1 MDPAATTKRT
11 LPPDRLGARIT
22 RTPDAYVIGHLGI
35 ARVAASDWSLRVDGL
50 VDNVLRLSLPEL
62 RALPSVTVTAVLE
75 CFGNPLQPTIPVRRA
90 ANARWRG
97 VPVRALL
104 DAAGVRSGASAIWAR
119 GLDSGQFE
127 GTDCDCYLKDL
138 PLATVAERG
147 IIAYEMNGE
156 PLTGEHGFPARL
168 FVPGYFGTNN
178 VKWLA
183 ALTLADRRPEHLFT
197 TRLYQRVEP
206 GADFP
211 VPVRDL
217 DVTSLITS
225 PGEGQSVSPGTVT
238 VRGWAWGSE
247 PVTAVDIG
255 VQGAWQRAELE
266 PRSAG
271 EFAWQQFSAGLRLAP
286 GDYRVLARATD
297 RCGRVQPHAGARNQ
311 VHAVSLRVRGDGLA
325 EPAAVP
331 RVSPGP
337 RGCTPPSVAVFISR
351 RAHRRQWTGAGCDP
365 RSARGP

>member
-1 MDPAATTKRT
+1 VSGLVLPTVRVAAVQAGAGPAGPVMDPGVTTKRT
-11 LPPDRLGARIT
+11 LPPDRLGSRIT
-22 RTPDAYVIGHLGI
+22 QTSDAYVIGHLGI
-35 ARVAASDWSLRVDGL
+35 ARVAAPDWSLRVDGL
-50 VDNVLRLSLPEL
+50 VGKVLRIGLPQL

-75 CFGNPLQPTIPVRRA
+75 CFGNPLEPTIPVRRA
-90 ANARWRG
+90 ANVRWRG

-104 DAAGVRSGASAIWAR
+104 DAAGVQSRASVIWVR
-119 GLDSGQFE
+119 GLDSGQFD
-127 GTDCDCYLKDL
+127 GVACAYYLKDL

-156 PLTGEHGFPARL
+156 PLTDEHGFPARL

-197 TRLYQRVEP
+197 TRLYQRAEP
-206 GADFP
+206 GVDVP
-211 VPVRDL
+211 VPVREL

-225 PGEGQSVSPGTVT
+225 PSEGQAVQPGTVT
-238 VRGWAWGSE
+238 ICGWAWGSA

-255 VQGAWQRAELE
+255 VQGTWQRAELE

-271 EFAWQQFSAGLRLAP
+271 DYAWQRFSATRRLGP

-297 RCGRVQPHAGARNQ
+297 CRGRIQPQADARNQ
-311 VHAVSLRVRGDGLA
+311 VHAVSLRVRGNG
-325 EPAAVP
+325 
-331 RVSPGP
+331 
-337 RGCTPPSVAVFISR
+337 
-351 RAHRRQWTGAGCDP
+351 
-365 RSARGP
+365 

>member
-1 MDPAATTKRT
+1 MDPAVTTKRAP
-11 LPPDRLGARIT
+11 PPDRLSSRVT
-22 RTPDAYVIGHLGI
+22 RTPDAYVIGHFGI
-35 ARVAASDWSLRVDGL
+35 ARVAAPDWSLRVDGL
-50 VDNVLRLSLPEL
+50 VGNVLRISLPQL

-75 CFGNPLQPTIPVRRA
+75 CFGNPLEPTIPVRRV
-90 ANARWRG
+90 ANVRWRG

-104 DAAGVRSGASAIWAR
+104 DAAGVRSGASILWAR
-119 GLDSGQFE
+119 GLDSGQFD
-127 GTDCDCYLKDL
+127 GIDCACYLKDL

-156 PLTGEHGFPARL
+156 PLTAEHGFPARL

-197 TRLYQRVEP
+197 TRLYQRAEP
-206 GADFP
+206 GSDVP

-225 PGEGQSVSPGTVT
+225 PREGQTVRPGTVT
-238 VRGWAWGSE
+238 IRGWAWSAV

-255 VQGAWQRAELE
+255 VRDTWQRAELE
-266 PRSAG
+266 PRSSEDSG
-271 EFAWQQFSAGLRLAP
+271 WQQFSAGRHFGP

-297 RCGRVQPHAGARNQ
+297 GRGRTQPQAEARNQ
-311 VHAVSLRVRGDGLA
+311 IHAVSLRVRGNG
-325 EPAAVP
+325 
-331 RVSPGP
+331 
-337 RGCTPPSVAVFISR
+337 
-351 RAHRRQWTGAGCDP
+351 
-365 RSARGP
+365 

>member
-1 MDPAATTKRT
+1 VTGEAAAGAAGAVMDPAVTIKRAP
-11 LPPDRLGARIT
+11 PPDRLGSRIT
-22 RTPDAYVIGHLGI
+22 QTPDTYVIGHLGI
-35 ARVAASDWSLRVDGL
+35 ARVTHPDWSLRVDGL
-50 VDNVLRLSLPEL
+50 VGNVLQISLPQL

-90 ANARWRG
+90 ANVRWRG

-104 DAAGVRSGASAIWAR
+104 NAAGMRSRASTVWAR
-119 GLDSGQFE
+119 GLDCGQFD
-127 GTDCDCYLKDL
+127 GIDCACYLKDL

-156 PLTGEHGFPARL
+156 PLTSEHGFPARL

-206 GADFP
+206 GADVP
-211 VPVRDL
+211 VPVRGL

-225 PGEGQSVSPGTVT
+225 PCEGQTVRPGTVT
-238 VRGWAWGSE
+238 IRGWAWGAV

-255 VQGAWQRAELE
+255 VRDTWQRADLE
-266 PRSAG
+266 PRSG
-271 EFAWQQFSAGLRLAP
+271 GDFAWQQFSADRRLGP
-286 GDYRVLARATD
+286 GDYRILARATD
-297 RCGRVQPHAGARNQ
+297 CRGRVQPQADARNQ
-311 VHAVSLRVRGDGLA
+311 SHAVSLRVRGNG
-325 EPAAVP
+325 
-331 RVSPGP
+331 
-337 RGCTPPSVAVFISR
+337 
-351 RAHRRQWTGAGCDP
+351 
-365 RSARGP
+365 